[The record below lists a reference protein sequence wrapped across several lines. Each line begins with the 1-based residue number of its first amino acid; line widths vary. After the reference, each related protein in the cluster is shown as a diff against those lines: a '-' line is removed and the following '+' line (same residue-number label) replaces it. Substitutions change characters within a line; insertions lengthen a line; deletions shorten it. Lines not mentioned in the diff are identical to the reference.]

1 MKQSLNRPRAR
12 FMAAR
17 VSIRFA
23 SRPHHTEGRR
33 FVRWTRASCRSRMT
47 VLLLVGS
54 TALVACG
61 DPSQTA
67 SPSSSAASTVADTS
81 SSLPV
86 AVPPT
91 TLIVTST
98 SNTAPSSTSA
108 DPLSPRH
115 IDHAG
120 LSAALPIAAQ
130 FGWLPASA
138 LEENDTDL
146 TSRLGIGDCSGQG
159 SVTPSR
165 EHAATNRRY
174 SVDQDSLVTVTF
186 YDVETVEGA
195 AAYVSALDALVG
207 CATPLNPEVSFDV
220 IVFADPTPCDDAR
233 GIRTHQ
239 PVSETIDE
247 WCRVGNLI
255 AWIRLDPTGVN
266 ASETDNSGPPPVAP
280 TDEQGR
286 AALVVVGN
294 SLRAAWD
301 AAG

>member
-1 MKQSLNRPRAR
+1 MNLVVDTGVLSASLSSRGTTSKVNR
-12 FMAAR
+12 
-17 VSIRFA
+17 
-23 SRPHHTEGRR
+23 
-33 FVRWTRASCRSRMT
+33 T

-67 SPSSSAASTVADTS
+67 SPLSSAVSTVADSS

-86 AVPPT
+86 AVPLT

-98 SNTAPSSTSA
+98 SSTAPSSTSA
-108 DPLSPRH
+108 SPPAPRH

-130 FGWLPASA
+130 FGWLPTST

-146 TSRLGIGDCSGQG
+146 TSRLGLGDCNGRG

-165 EHAATNRRY
+165 EDAATNRRY
-174 SVDQDSLVTVTF
+174 SVDQDTLVTVTF
-186 YDVETVEGA
+186 YDVEAVEDA
-195 AAYVSALDALVG
+195 VAYVSALDALVG
-207 CATPLNPEVSFDV
+207 CATPPNPEISFDV

-239 PVSETIDE
+239 PVSETVD
-247 WCRVGNLI
+247 
-255 AWIRLDPTGVN
+255 D
-266 ASETDNSGPPPVAP
+266 
-280 TDEQGR
+280 
-286 AALVVVGN
+286 
-294 SLRAAWD
+294 
-301 AAG
+301 